1 VAATFT
7 ALIFSTHAMIG
18 RLIINQE
25 KDTLTKFQELT
36 KSAEANRVALL
47 RGTGV
52 DAFIRPAF
60 SDRGCPAVYQ
70 GITQGDPN
78 RDETLTI
85 PLTGGQ
91 TLARSPQ
98 SSADLSMVREAA
110 WSLVTECR
118 SIQWAVRQLLTEHVK
133 LKYWSRFD
141 IKDFKILIGWN
152 EPTFS
157 EIQSVL
163 GTDACVETAEPGVSC
178 KKILPLLV
186 RDSTGFAKSVL
197 GWLTMYILP
206 CLYAFIGAAAA
217 AMIGLRRKTD
227 ASLLSYSDRGRVKQ
241 VMILGFVFGG
251 VIGLFAGYLSKP
263 IESDGL
269 GLSAV
274 ALLAG
279 YNIPAVSD
287 MLEDL
292 SKRIFRPG
300 ERDAQVARPA

>member
-1 VAATFT
+1 MFLHRS
-7 ALIFSTHAMIG
+7 AL
-18 RLIINQE
+18 
-25 KDTLTKFQELT
+25 ELT
-36 KSAEANRVALL
+36 KSADANRIALL
-47 RGTGV
+47 RGTGT
-52 DAFIRPAF
+52 DALIRPTF
-60 SDRGCPAVYQ
+60 SDRGCPAGYQ
-70 GITQGDPN
+70 YIAQMEPN
-78 RDETLTI
+78 RDGTVPI
-85 PLTGGQ
+85 PITGGQ
-91 TLARSPQ
+91 TIAG
-98 SSADLSMVREAA
+98 SSGVADFSIAAAQEAA

-118 SIQWAVRQLLTEHVK
+118 SIQWAVRQLMTENIK
-133 LKYWSRFD
+133 LNSWNMFY
-141 IKDFKILIGWN
+141 IKDLTILTGWDD
-152 EPTFS
+152 PTAPQIRS
-157 EIQSVL
+157 AL
-163 GTDACVETAEPGVSC
+163 GKDSCVETAEPGVSC

-186 RDSTGFAKSVL
+186 RDSTGVAKSRL

-206 CLYAFIGAAAA
+206 CLYAFIGAVAA

-227 ASLLSYSDRGRVKQ
+227 ASLLAYSDRGRVRQ